1 MAVSSGFFN
10 SVNEDRVYN
19 AVQFSQFFDGL
30 ICDGVYVNV
39 GDAFHVAPGE
49 GLSVNVGSGRAWFK
63 RVWLYNDAVLN
74 LVLDNADPVLK
85 RIDAIVIDIDTSTNV
100 RNGIIQIIK
109 GTAATAPD
117 KPTLIDTDTHT
128 QYALAYITVN
138 PAATSIAN
146 ANIEDCQATGELPCV
161 ETLLNLSSYHL
172 NQIDERFNSDENPTY
187 AEAATLA
194 APTSGEAATTLYGKI
209 KKLFTTLFAA
219 RSHTG
224 NPKFLR
230 HDLTYAEPPVVDATK
245 NGYCPQRPVVADEKV
260 DGNYK
265 YLRADGNWVVPP
277 NTENNN
283 AVAQN
288 SAQNANA
295 NLKVLLSQKVDAVND
310 VDSAK
315 WDDDFRYNPSTNNL
329 TVGTVN
335 EVKLGK
341 SGTKFGYYD
350 AGGTFRAFKDP
361 TGTASAGDVRSG
373 KTFANAASDNIVV
386 GTVADQGGITEHV
399 NFAYNGSNLY
409 IRIPK
414 GIYTTNAS
422 GQNYPEI
429 CLTGKY
435 KGTSQTVAGAN
446 CVRANDYYAINKL
459 PSGYYDAEGTDWGPE
474 IRRPYS
480 QRGNTQLYKDGYTDG
495 KAYARTSFAKGGE
508 LAWSG
513 DSGSGQVTKFY
524 GNGVGT
530 YFIVI
535 TAAAAIGGSFG
546 ISRTGSGATLVSAI
560 SRRENYWGD
569 SNKYVYYLIDM
580 WKITSSGGY
589 AQYTRTSSG
598 GGSMGEG
605 VEIKLN
611 PS

>member
-39 GDAFHVAPGE
+39 GDAFHVTPGE

-74 LVLDNADPVLK
+74 LILDNADPVLK
-85 RIDAIVIDIDTSTNV
+85 RIDAIVIDIDTSTSV
-100 RNGIIQIIK
+100 RNGSIQVIK

-138 PAATSIAN
+138 PAATSIADT
-146 ANIEDCQATGELPCV
+146 NIEDCQATGELPCV
-161 ETLLNLSSYHL
+161 EALLNLSSYHL

-187 AEAATLA
+187 TEAATLA
-194 APTSGEAATTLYGKI
+194 APASGEAATTLYGKI

-288 SAQNANA
+288 SAQNANS
-295 NLKVLLSQKVDAVND
+295 NLKVLLSQKADAVND

-335 EVKLGK
+335 EVKLAK
-341 SGTKFGYYD
+341 SGSKYGYYD
-350 AGGTFRAFKDP
+350 GGTFKAFKDP

-373 KTFANAASDNIVV
+373 KTFANAASDSIVV
-386 GTVADQGGITEHV
+386 GTVADQPASVEHNSLGFNNNNV
-399 NFAYNGSNLY
+399 YV
-409 IRIPK
+409 RIPK
-414 GIYTTNAS
+414 GIYTGDA
-422 GQNYPEI
+422 GQGLGLPEI
-429 CLTGKY
+429 VLTGAW
-435 KGTSQTVAGAN
+435 KGTPTVNTTASNGT
-446 CVRANDYYAINKL
+446 VKL
-459 PSGYYDAEGTDWGPE
+459 VTAAGYYDGVNVNQAP
-474 IRRPYS
+474 
-480 QRGNTQLYKDGYTDG
+480 
-495 KAYARTSFAKGGE
+495 AYNKGFATARTSFVFKEYKAMNASSDAYPMTNSEMGYHIVVIQATHTSYTYETVGNVTIVSSY
-508 LAWSG
+508 LAN
-513 DSGSGQVTKFY
+513 QY
-524 GNGVGT
+524 QN
-530 YFIVI
+530 
-535 TAAAAIGGSFG
+535 
-546 ISRTGSGATLVSAI
+546 
-560 SRRENYWGD
+560 
-569 SNKYVYYLIDM
+569 
-580 WKITSSGGY
+580 
-589 AQYTRTSSG
+589 QYTRILLCYKSATNTTG
-598 GGSMGEG
+598 RLH
-605 VEIKLN
+605 IKSINVMCYFWLQLK
-611 PS
+611 P